1 MTNHATKCLT
11 QCARNHGDPASP
23 LIGRR
28 SAIGGLLLAL
38 SAFVCGCGGGGDGA
52 PSASIPTV
60 PVITGITPSPI
71 IGSDTPQTIL
81 VNGSG
86 FVNKPSVTLSWT
98 GMAQYAVPDAQVVFV
113 NGTQLKLSVTT
124 TTSPDNWT
132 VKVNNP
138 DGQASNTLAFSVVS
152 GAGRA
157 YSDDYPTAYRS
168 ADYNSADPWDFYF
181 RECTSFVAWR
191 VNRDTATVDAPYFFA
206 NRMRGGHWGPAEDWA
221 ANAIALGI
229 RVDQTP
235 SVGAIAQ
242 WGVGELLSASGHVAY
257 VENVNPDG
265 SVDVTEYNYHAAPND
280 HAFGFRLNMHPPRF
294 IHVEAWPIY
303 AASSSG
309 MLHKVETS
317 PSGSDTAIGAIRTTS
332 GASPTITD
340 IAVTPAGTIY
350 AVSFTT
356 LYGIDPQTAVATQIG
371 SGLGEPDV
379 NALASDSAGN
389 LFAATVSGKFL
400 RVDAKT
406 GASTVIGQ
414 YGSNYSSAGD
424 IVFSTP
430 GSLFAAIQASST
442 NSILATV
449 APGTG
454 VATRVGSS
462 TTDSGFA
469 NVYSLS
475 AVGGLVFGLTSDG
488 GGGGSLIRFD
498 LNSGHATLVR
508 KIQFAAR

>member
-1 MTNHATKCLT
+1 MHPN
-11 QCARNHGDPASP
+11 
-23 LIGRR
+23 
-28 SAIGGLLLAL
+28 
-38 SAFVCGCGGGGDGA
+38 
-52 PSASIPTV
+52 
-60 PVITGITPSPI
+60 PI

-98 GMAQYAVPDAQVVFV
+98 GVAQYPVPDAQVAFV
-113 NGTQLKLSVTT
+113 NESQLQLTITT

-132 VKVNNP
+132 VKVSNP
-138 DGQASNTLAFSVVS
+138 DGQASNVLAFSVVS
-152 GAGRA
+152 GGGRT

-168 ADYNSADPWDFYF
+168 ADYNTPDPWDFYF

-191 VNRDTATVDAPYFFA
+191 VNRDTATVAAPYFFS

-221 ANAIALGI
+221 ANATALGI

-257 VENVNPDG
+257 VENVNADG
-265 SVDVTEYNYHAAPND
+265 SVDVTEYNYHAVPND
-280 HAFGFRLNMHPPRF
+280 HTFGYRLDKHPPRF

-309 MLHKVETS
+309 MLYKVETS
-317 PSGSDTAIGAIRTTS
+317 PKGSDTAIGAIRTAS
-332 GASPTITD
+332 GTSPTITD
-340 IAVTPAGTIY
+340 IAVTPAGAIY

-371 SGLGEPDV
+371 SGLGQADV
-379 NALASDSAGN
+379 NALASA
-389 LFAATVSGKFL
+389 FTP
-400 RVDAKT
+400 
-406 GASTVIGQ
+406 
-414 YGSNYSSAGD
+414 
-424 IVFSTP
+424 P
-430 GSLFAAIQASST
+430 GSLFAAVQASSV
-442 NSILATV
+442 NSVLATV

-454 VATRVGSS
+454 IATRVGSS

-475 AVGGLVFGLTSDG
+475 AVGGVVYGLTSDG
-488 GGGGSLIRFD
+488 TGGGSLVRFD
-498 LNSGHATLVR
+498 LISGHATLVR
-508 KIQFAAR
+508 KIQFSAR